1 LVESRF
7 VAQSKGIAVSN
18 DDFQERLR
26 RIAANA
32 PSGAGGIADPAQPG
46 KPPRRRLITG
56 VVLVNVGGF
65 LIQAANL
72 NYDSLRDSSGLAAA
86 IGFGLFA
93 VATVILGL
101 VLSLSGL
108 RQMKAHARRSPPSP
122 SGSVTAPAPI
132 AAPATGR
139 GPNLVLMFFAVCLI
153 LLGSGLVR
161 FTNENYERLRADG
174 GTELILAFGIAAF
187 ATILLGIVWF
197 WRSLRKRPAP
207 VSHLSEPLPASGK
220 AGRGPLL
227 FGLALGVVACF
238 SMFMTSAARLLNPA
252 TDNVVSAFAFLAA
265 LALTLLAFLIGII
278 GLFRRGSALRRVPL
292 YYLAGAVLAY
302 AAFRLL
308 DIDLRTWPWFVSLV
322 Q

>member
-1 LVESRF
+1 M
-7 VAQSKGIAVSN
+7 AVSN
-18 DDFQERLR
+18 EDFQERLR

-46 KPPRRRLITG
+46 KPPQRRLIIG

-86 IGFGLFA
+86 IGLGLFA
-93 VATVILGL
+93 VATLILGL

-108 RQMKAHARRSPPSP
+108 RQVKAHARRSPPSP
-122 SGSVTAPAPI
+122 SSSVTAPAPI
-132 AAPATGR
+132 AGPATGR

-174 GTELILAFGIAAF
+174 GTQLTFAFGIAAV

-197 WRSLRKRPAP
+197 WRSLQKRPATVP
-207 VSHLSEPLPASGK
+207 QRSEPVPPSG
-220 AGRGPLL
+220 ATRRGPLL
-227 FGLALGVVACF
+227 FGLAVGVATCF
-238 SMFMTSAARLLNPA
+238 LMFMTSAARLLNPA
-252 TDNVVSAFAFLAA
+252 TDNVVSALTLLSAI
-265 LALTLLAFLIGII
+265 ALTLLVLLVGII
-278 GLFRRGSALRRVPL
+278 GLFRRGSTLRRVPL
-292 YYLAGAVLAY
+292 YYLAGAILTY
-302 AAFRLL
+302 AAFRLFY
-308 DIDLRTWPWFVSLV
+308 IDLRTWPWFVSLV